1 VYYTICVHEVGSHEF
16 LDGAELSVDRRLPYL
31 TVSELSAVLPMR
43 AAVDA
48 LQRALASER
57 DEPREVPAR
66 VVLPVTGQDPEGD
79 GEMLLMPALGPEGVG
94 TKLVTVT
101 RSNPSRS
108 LPMIQGLYV
117 LFSPV
122 TLTPELLIEGGAL
135 TRLRTAAVSALAT
148 RYLAREDSRQLV
160 VFGAGV
166 QASGHIEAMTT
177 VRPIE
182 STAIVASSPASER
195 GRELV
200 CELRNKGLDANL
212 ARPDAVGLA
221 DIVCTCT
228 TSTTPVFDGRAVR
241 AGTHVNAIGAY
252 RPDMRE
258 LDDELLQRALLVV
271 ESRAAALAEAGDIIQ
286 AIATR
291 SLPERDFAHELS
303 EVVNG
308 AAGRGDDEQITV
320 FKSVGLA
327 SEDLILA
334 RAAADRLR
342 DAARPSLRPPS

>member
-1 VYYTICVHEVGSHEF
+1 
-16 LDGAELSVDRRLPYL
+16 
-31 TVSELSAVLPMR
+31 
-43 AAVDA
+43 
-48 LQRALASER
+48 
-57 DEPREVPAR
+57 
-66 VVLPVTGQDPEGD
+66 
-79 GEMLLMPALGPEGVG
+79 MLVMPALGPEGAG

-101 RSNPSRS
+101 RANPSRS

-122 TLTPELLIEGGAL
+122 TLTPELLIEGSAL

-148 RYLAREDSRQLV
+148 SYLAREDSRRLV

-166 QASGHIEAMTT
+166 QAGGHIEAITT

-195 GRELV
+195 ARMLV
-200 CELRNKGLDANL
+200 DQLRTAGLDASV
-212 ARPDAVGLA
+212 ARPDAVVNA

-228 TSTTPVFDGRAVR
+228 TSTTPVFDGRALR

-258 LDDELLQRALLVV
+258 LDDETLQRAMLVV
-271 ESRAAALAEAGDIIQ
+271 ETRAAALAEAGDIIQ
-286 AIATR
+286 AIAAR
-291 SLPERDFAHELS
+291 SLPATDFAHELS

-308 AAGRGDDEQITV
+308 AAGRSDDEQITV
-320 FKSVGLA
+320 FKSVGVA

-334 RAAADRLR
+334 RAAADRLH
-342 DAARPSLRPPS
+342 DAAGPPLRPPS